1 MANFLY
7 QLHEKEYEYIMDTEE
22 PFSVIVNAMSRSE
35 AKFASETE
43 TVPTFAQVRLL
54 QNPAGGVNSYM
65 LDFKRHDGD
74 FFAFKNFYQ
83 KVY

>member
-1 MANFLY
+1 MTNFLY

-43 TVPTFAQVRLL
+43 TVPTFA
-54 QNPAGGVNSYM
+54 
-65 LDFKRHDGD
+65 
-74 FFAFKNFYQ
+74 
-83 KVY
+83 